1 MQTSRNCWLTWT
13 LSCAPCRPPHRW
25 VDGWMGGWGGLR
37 RHDFA
42 SLWMDGLCGR
52 AAWRLPAACPRSLPQ
67 PSQSKRFPLP
77 FFPLLQVAAQ
87 EGKYL
92 AKLFS
97 EHTLAPVPTSAAP
110 ATPAP
115 ANGNGN
121 GRERNIAM
129 DVRVPLPADA
139 PLFQ

>member
-1 MQTSRNCWLTWT
+1 MV
-13 LSCAPCRPPHRW
+13 
-25 VDGWMGGWGGLR
+25 VDGWAVRAGGE
-37 RHDFA
+37 
-42 SLWMDGLCGR
+42 
-52 AAWRLPAACPRSLPQ
+52 AAWQLPAACPPSLPE

-77 FFPLLQVAAQ
+77 LFPLLQVAAQ

-97 EHTLAPVPTSAAP
+97 QHTLAPVPTSAAP